1 LKIRQVVRWNPDHAE
16 RTEVLLKI
24 EVPAHFPA
32 KYEKAIG
39 RAADNCLVAKLGRG
53 LKESMFKRTV
63 SRRTE
68 N

>member
-1 LKIRQVVRWNPDHAE
+1 M
-16 RTEVLLKI
+16 LLKI

-53 LKESMFKRTV
+53 LKESMFKRSV
-63 SRRTE
+63 FRRPE